1 MVIVFVIDNYK
12 NLSNG
17 TNITA
22 YRFTE
27 ALKKLGHEIRI
38 VSNDVVGQDIY
49 TLKTRHI
56 PIVSYVAKK
65 QGVTFSKPNKKV
77 LEEALQGADI
87 VHLITPWK
95 TSKMALKIAKKMN
108 IPVTTAFHV
117 PPESIIYG
125 AKLRFLNWPLKGM
138 LYRRFRRFFKNVKH
152 VHCPSSLTAAKL
164 KSYQYPN
171 QFHVISNGVS
181 CDFKYFEPQKDKEHF
196 NIIAIGRFAHEK
208 RQEIIIKAIGKSQYR
223 DKIILTLAGIGPT
236 KDRLVQLAK
245 RLKVNV
251 EFGFYS
257 KDDLIEKISQQDLY
271 IHASDIEI
279 EGISCLEAIA
289 CGRVPLIANAKNSA
303 SVQFV
308 LDERSLFA
316 PGDVED
322 LKEKMEYWLTN
333 DQERH
338 KMELEYAKSS
348 EKYSLL
354 NSVNRFEDMV
364 REAIVDHKN
373 NLLATSKRGKP
384 IRKTI
389 KKGRV
394 EKTLTTA
401 FYYIVVPLLMAYNKA
416 YLKAKINNKH
426 HLKKIKGGAVIVS
439 NHVHTLDSVMSGLAA
454 FPKKVVFTAIKA
466 NFKKPVVGQ
475 IVRALGTVPTPES
488 ITENRIFFN
497 ELSKKARNGKFIHF
511 FPEGELIEGDKNIR
525 QFKRGAF
532 KLAVESSVPIVPIR
546 INIQERRN
554 SKNKIKERMIVNIG
568 KPIFPDYTLSPKR
581 ALESLKFETE
591 EAMNKLLN

>member
-1 MVIVFVIDNYK
+1 
-12 NLSNG
+12 
-17 TNITA
+17 
-22 YRFTE
+22 
-27 ALKKLGHEIRI
+27 
-38 VSNDVVGQDIY
+38 
-49 TLKTRHI
+49 
-56 PIVSYVAKK
+56 
-65 QGVTFSKPNKKV
+65 
-77 LEEALQGADI
+77 
-87 VHLITPWK
+87 
-95 TSKMALKIAKKMN
+95 
-108 IPVTTAFHV
+108 
-117 PPESIIYG
+117 
-125 AKLRFLNWPLKGM
+125 
-138 LYRRFRRFFKNVKH
+138 
-152 VHCPSSLTAAKL
+152 
-164 KSYQYPN
+164 
-171 QFHVISNGVS
+171 
-181 CDFKYFEPQKDKEHF
+181 
-196 NIIAIGRFAHEK
+196 
-208 RQEIIIKAIGKSQYR
+208 
-223 DKIILTLAGIGPT
+223 
-236 KDRLVQLAK
+236 
-245 RLKVNV
+245 
-251 EFGFYS
+251 
-257 KDDLIEKISQQDLY
+257 
-271 IHASDIEI
+271 
-279 EGISCLEAIA
+279 
-289 CGRVPLIANAKNSA
+289 
-303 SVQFV
+303 
-308 LDERSLFA
+308 
-316 PGDVED
+316 
-322 LKEKMEYWLTN
+322 
-333 DQERH
+333 
-338 KMELEYAKSS
+338 MELEYAKSS